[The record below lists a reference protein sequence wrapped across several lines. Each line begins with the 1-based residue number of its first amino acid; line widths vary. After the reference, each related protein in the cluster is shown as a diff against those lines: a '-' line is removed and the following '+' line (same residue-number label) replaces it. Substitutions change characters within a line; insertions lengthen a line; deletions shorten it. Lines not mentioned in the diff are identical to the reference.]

1 MQKVNYVFFS
11 CLKMLKNL
19 LCIYNA
25 LYLSKL
31 ETYKLYRSNKLKQI
45 GRLKQQT
52 TNKGRLGTLAWVLTM
67 TKNHRIL
74 TKASD
79 NQPLS
84 EYRLEKIEPK
94 TLITDLDQ
102 DTLTHNPN
110 RPKYFRTQTVNN
122 PRKKDS
128 RDFEKHLV

>member
-1 MQKVNYVFFS
+1 MKQTLLMQNTMQKVNYVFFS

-31 ETYKLYRSNKLKQI
+31 EPYKLYKSHKLKQI
-45 GRLKQQT
+45 GLQNQQT
-52 TNKGRLGTLAWVLTM
+52 TTKRKARNPSLGANND
-67 TKNHRIL
+67 KNHRRL

-84 EYRLEKIEPK
+84 EDRLEKNRA
-94 TLITDLDQ
+94 Q
-102 DTLTHNPN
+102 DPDH
-110 RPKYFRTQTVNN
+110 
-122 PRKKDS
+122 
-128 RDFEKHLV
+128 